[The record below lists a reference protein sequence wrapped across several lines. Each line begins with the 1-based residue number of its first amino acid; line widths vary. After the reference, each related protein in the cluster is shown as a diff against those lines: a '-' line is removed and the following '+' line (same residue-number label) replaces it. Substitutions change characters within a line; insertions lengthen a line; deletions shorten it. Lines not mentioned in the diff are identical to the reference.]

1 MVDVETGESVSTDE
15 MRYGLRVAVLALP
28 ASPMLTSET
37 ALKVR
42 RIALD
47 VNRPVCVLFERD
59 VLLRHMTA

>member
-42 RIALD
+42 RISLD
-47 VNRPVCVLFERD
+47 VNRSGCILFERN
-59 VLLRHMTA
+59 VLLHHVIT

>member
-28 ASPMLTSET
+28 ASPMLTSDT

-47 VNRPVCVLFERD
+47 VNRPVCVLFEQD

>member
-47 VNRPVCVLFERD
+47 VNRPVCVLFEQD

>member
-42 RIALD
+42 RMYL
-47 VNRPVCVLFERD
+47 
-59 VLLRHMTA
+59 